1 MARRIVLAIL
11 ALICAL
17 LGTVFIPL
25 GLITASHDRQD
36 FRQQALT
43 AARSLASVAEEKL
56 GDSEHGTALTAAIA
70 QIRGDGDQVTVND
83 REGTAHPSR
92 TPPDP
97 PELAP
102 RRDTT
107 PPGQSA
113 CTATPSAGRSCA

>member
-70 QIRGDGDQVTVND
+70 QIRGDGDQVTVYD
-83 REGTAHPSR
+83 RAGKRIAGARSAAAPAAVSGVLSR
-92 TPPDP
+92 R
-97 PELAP
+97 AAV
-102 RRDTT
+102 R
-107 PPGQSA
+107 
-113 CTATPSAGRSCA
+113 